1 MQILLKKLT
10 PNLIQKSKNYF
21 PEKYLEKLKNK
32 QEESIVARFLISK
45 LVGENFWVK
54 KFLPEIDEEWI
65 PVFKNNIFWSISHKK
80 GIVFVW
86 VSDEKFWLDLEI
98 IKNRDK
104 NIFNIFSDEEY
115 NILWW
120 KKIKNFYILWTAKES
135 IIKKNLAKLDDMKNY
150 ILTWV
155 EEEKNIFWEIEF
167 NQKLKISG
175 KEIFTKINDDIV
187 LSLCK

>member
-1 MQILLKKLT
+1 MQILLKKFT
-10 PNLIQKSKNYF
+10 PDLIQKAKNYF
-21 PEKYLEKLKNK
+21 PEKYLEKLKDK
-32 QEESIVARFLISK
+32 QEESIVARYLISK
-45 LVGENFWVK
+45 LAGENFWVK
-54 KFLPEIDEEWI
+54 NFLPEIDEEWI

-86 VSDEKFWLDLEI
+86 VSDEKFWLDLEV

-120 KKIKNFYILWTAKES
+120 KTIENFYKIWTAKEA
-135 IIKKNLAKLDDMKNY
+135 IIKKKLEQLDDMKNF

-155 EEEKNIFWEIEF
+155 EEQKNIFWEIEF
-167 NQKLKISG
+167 NQKLNISG
-175 KEIFTKINDDIV
+175 KEIFTKINDELI